1 MGLGHEGR
9 AVSPRRLRWRR
20 TAPLLAAGAL
30 TLTGVSAVHADE
42 VPSAEAVAQAQQNV
56 VAKGD
61 QVAAIRSRIA
71 AATKR
76 VDDLAVR
83 AAEAAEKDNGAQYAL
98 RKAEHA
104 AKAAQAAARTAATAA
119 EQERLAVE
127 RQAVGGIAARAPYNR
142 LRSFFSDD
150 GPSSLLHQLAAY
162 DSVGDASRAA
172 LATYESKQAVAIA
185 LKRRADVAVA
195 ARETA
200 ADAARAAKQ
209 EAQKAV
215 AAAAAA
221 RASLQRDRDQL
232 IRELA
237 HAEGISVTVASKRQR
252 ALEKLAQAAQE
263 QANRPPAAAPS
274 LPPTVDEPPAAV
286 PAPAPGPAPAPQPG
300 ATPPKRAKGVEA
312 AVQFALAQVGE
323 PYVWAGAG
331 PNAWDCSGL
340 TMRAWQAAGK
350 SLPHFSGAQYAS
362 STPIALSD
370 ARRGDLLFWSRGGPD
385 SIHHVAL
392 YLGDGWM
399 VEAPRPGKSVQVV
412 SVYSWTGPDLAARIR

>member
-1 MGLGHEGR
+1 MGLWHDGR
-9 AVSPRRLRWRR
+9 AVSPRRLLWRR

-42 VPSAEAVAQAQQNV
+42 VPSAEALAQAQQNV

-61 QVAAIRSRIA
+61 QVAAIRARIA

-98 RKAEHA
+98 RKAEHT
-104 AKAAQAAARTAATAA
+104 AKAAQAAARTAAAAA

-127 RQAVGGIAARAPYNR
+127 RHAVGGIAARAPYNR
-142 LRSFFSDD
+142 LRSLFSDD
-150 GPSSLLHQLAAY
+150 GPSSLLGQLAAY

-172 LATYESKQAVAIA
+172 LATYESKQAVAVA
-185 LKRRADVAVA
+185 LKRRADLAVA

-200 ADAARAAKQ
+200 AVAARAAKQ

-252 ALEKLAQAAQE
+252 ALERLAQAAQE
-263 QANRPPAAAPS
+263 QANRPPGTAPT
-274 LPPTVDEPPAAV
+274 LPPAVDEPPAA
-286 PAPAPGPAPAPQPG
+286 APAPGGP
-300 ATPPKRAKGVEA
+300 RA
-312 AVQFALAQVGE
+312 
-323 PYVWAGAG
+323 YCW
-331 PNAWDCSGL
+331 
-340 TMRAWQAAGK
+340 GK
-350 SLPHFSGAQYAS
+350 ERMTES
-362 STPIALSD
+362 SRMT
-370 ARRGDLLFWSRGGPD
+370 R
-385 SIHHVAL
+385 
-392 YLGDGWM
+392 
-399 VEAPRPGKSVQVV
+399 
-412 SVYSWTGPDLAARIR
+412 YSSSAM